1 MKKEVISYFIRWL
14 NYYHISDDGT
24 KKVMEKVEE
33 LFKTYDEL
41 IQSKVTGEWKTQR
54 KNLNKKD

>member
-1 MKKEVISYFIRWL
+1 MKKEVLAYFIRWL
-14 NYYHISDDGT
+14 NYYHINDDGT
-24 KKVMEKVEE
+24 QRVIRKVEE
-33 LFKTYDEL
+33 LFKTYDEV